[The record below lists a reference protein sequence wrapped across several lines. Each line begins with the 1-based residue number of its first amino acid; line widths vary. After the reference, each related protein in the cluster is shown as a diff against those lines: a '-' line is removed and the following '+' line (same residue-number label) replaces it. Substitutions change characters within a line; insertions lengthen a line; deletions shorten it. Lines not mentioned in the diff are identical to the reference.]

1 MAYKPAPSPVM
12 VGLDFLNDE
21 PIVRIAIGKEYR
33 LVPRGNA
40 KFLAEQILAVIAVAE
55 TIPPVEGDDDEQEPC

>member
-1 MAYKPAPSPVM
+1 MALSPVM
-12 VGLDFLNDE
+12 VGLDFLGDE
-21 PIVRIAIGKEYR
+21 PVVRIAIGKEFR
-33 LVPRGNA
+33 IVPRGNA